1 MPGSREPITRVEVS
15 LESLPRNLK
24 AALTY
29 WESIADIDK
38 TRPRWTD
45 FDLLAVPPALLPTTM
60 VYDIRAPY
68 IESVYRFWGSGMTTL
83 YGKDYTGCP
92 VSSLVPTS
100 VPEKLASALAIVCES
115 KSPNAHTPH
124 FTDNYGKTAHQCVL
138 RLPLFD
144 TPGEVTKVVTLIDS
158 SREAMETFQ
167 KVIGEM
173 IDRDQRPDPQG

>member
-1 MPGSREPITRVEVS
+1 MLGSREPITRVELS
-15 LESLPRNLK
+15 LGSLPRNLN
-24 AALTY
+24 AALAY
-29 WESIADIDK
+29 WESIAEKDK
-38 TRPRWTD
+38 TRPRWKD
-45 FDLLAVPPALLPTTM
+45 FDLQGVPPVLLPTTM

-68 IESVYRFWGSGMTTL
+68 SESVYRFWGSGMTTL

-92 VSSLVPTS
+92 VSSLLPTS
-100 VPEKLASALAIVCES
+100 VPEKLASALAIVCEN

-124 FTDNYGKTAHQCVL
+124 FTDNYGHTAHQCVL

-158 SREAMETFQ
+158 SRDAMETFR

-173 IDRDQRPDPQG
+173 IDQDRAPKPQD